1 MNGQTTECQENRL
14 KPSMGSEKNNENEY
28 TLSLCVVTCTQSCIQ
43 GEQILGW
50 INNFITCS

>member
-28 TLSLCVVTCTQSCIQ
+28 PLCLSVLWLVHSHVFRVNRSWGELTTL
-43 GEQILGW
+43 
-50 INNFITCS
+50 